1 MREASVGCRM
11 FQRQGKAVKRADAEG
26 RYRLDVFAWAQG
38 EELCDCHSDFQ
49 SGWRAA
55 HVEKIIRV
63 L

>member
-1 MREASVGCRM
+1 M
-11 FQRQGKAVKRADAEG
+11 FQRHGKAAKRADAEG

>member
-1 MREASVGCRM
+1 MA
-11 FQRQGKAVKRADAEG
+11 AKRADAEDKC
-26 RYRLDVFAWAQG
+26 RLAVSVWAQG